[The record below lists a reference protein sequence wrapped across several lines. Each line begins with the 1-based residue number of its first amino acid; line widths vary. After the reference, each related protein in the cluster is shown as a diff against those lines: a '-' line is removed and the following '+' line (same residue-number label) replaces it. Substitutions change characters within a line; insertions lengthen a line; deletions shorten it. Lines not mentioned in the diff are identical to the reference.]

1 MRVQER
7 WLRTF
12 ESIFRRCQVA
22 PGEVVRVLT
31 ETDSRAINVELAEL
45 ALARLGAV
53 PVRITVPS
61 LPVTTP
67 VPVRSTGPGPLVEE
81 RYEVTPLGVV
91 SITLTDLD
99 TGFAKAFQLG
109 A

>member
-1 MRVQER
+1 VVQRRVYRAGHNVGRYRFAECAR
-7 WLRTF
+7 
-12 ESIFRRCQVA
+12 VA
-22 PGEVVRVLT
+22 PDGQPLGDLT
-31 ETDSRAINVELAEL
+31 PYPEILFPFDRSLRAAGTDLAS
-45 ALARLGAV
+45 V
-53 PVRITVPS
+53 PVRAM
-61 LPVTTP
+61 
-67 VPVRSTGPGPLVEE
+67 GPGPLVEE